1 MSETKQT
8 RCPFCNSVFNITDA
22 QLAARGGHV
31 RCGSCLQVFRADQN
45 LVSGLPVTPTGTPPS
60 APAPAQAPQPASMP
74 DAGGTG
80 STPVVSRTQS
90 SAPAAGD
97 QPIGQRKKKKL
108 EDESWAFNLI
118 SDEGEVI
125 DPEASPAHPQPKPPA
140 TPEPPP
146 APAPKA
152 KKPMFDDELSDM
164 LHEAWQEEPSK
175 SGHQL
180 KGPGEV
186 EKIKAAADDSWA
198 QALLSEIAEEEKKE
212 QSKNYSMEVLPPSK
226 TGGKET
232 ARKTPPASP
241 KAAEPARQKH
251 ADTSRDKPAGNS
263 DDDLLN
269 FLNSNS
275 APTLS
280 QSTAT
285 LPVEVRHQRHLS
297 VNWGYYLTWSFL
309 CMLALAALTA
319 QYVYFNFEKLS
330 VSAST
335 RPRMIELCDT
345 LKCKVPE
352 PPDIGLLAIQKL
364 VVRKHPEVSHALI
377 VNTILFNKAVFTQP
391 LPNLKLVLTN
401 KKGEVVAGRMFTP
414 GEYLS
419 MDYSNLRRIP
429 PQTPI
434 HIELALANP
443 NVPFTGYKMQPV
455 F

>member
-60 APAPAQAPQPASMP
+60 AASPAQAPRPAPAP
-74 DAGGTG
+74 DTGG

-125 DPEASPAHPQPKPPA
+125 DPDAPAAPPQPKPPA

-146 APAPKA
+146 APAAKT

-226 TGGKET
+226 AGGKDS
-232 ARKTPPASP
+232 ARKTPPSSP

-251 ADTSRDKPAGNS
+251 ADSSRDKPAGNA

-280 QSTAT
+280 QNTVS

-309 CMLALAALTA
+309 CLLALTALTA

-330 VSAST
+330 VAAST
-335 RPRMIELCDT
+335 RPRMIELCAT

-364 VVRKHPEVSHALI
+364 VVRKHPEVSHALL
-377 VNTILFNKAVFTQP
+377 VNTILFNKADFMQP
-391 LPNLKLVLTN
+391 LPNLKLVLTD
-401 KKGEVVAGRMFTP
+401 KKRNVVAGRIFKP
-414 GEYLS
+414 SEYLS
-419 MDYSNLRRIP
+419 MDSTNLRRIP

-434 HIELALANP
+434 HIELALVHP
-443 NVPFTGYKMQPV
+443 DVSFTGYQIQPI